1 MLSISRLVI
10 LIKYISII
18 RNIIRSYIRMK
29 IIAIFNYI
37 KQYNLNLVSKRKE
50 NKEEILKLYNN
61 LYYIEE

>member
-1 MLSISRLVI
+1 
-10 LIKYISII
+10 
-18 RNIIRSYIRMK
+18 MK

-50 NKEEILKLYNN
+50 NKAEILKLYNN

>member
-1 MLSISRLVI
+1 
-10 LIKYISII
+10 
-18 RNIIRSYIRMK
+18 MK

-37 KQYNLNLVSKRKE
+37 KQYNLNLVFKRKE